1 MTFSNVHFDFQKIAN
16 FTAQDC
22 SNIPNRVAQ
31 TTQTFKEQLATLPY
45 RKNANGYSTYIFECK
60 SGPTSPWC
68 YSSVYAPKYENGS
81 ISSPITNQ
89 LWPATWSIIGVCK

>member
-31 TTQTFKEQLATLPY
+31 TTQTFKEQLATLPARDISKPTTTY
-45 RKNANGYSTYIFECK
+45 VFQCNA
-60 SGPTSPWC
+60 GPTSPWC
-68 YSSVYAPKYENGS
+68 YSSVYAPKKEFKDQKLE
-81 ISSPITNQ
+81 IQ
-89 LWPATWSIIGVCK
+89 LFPAAWTIIGECK